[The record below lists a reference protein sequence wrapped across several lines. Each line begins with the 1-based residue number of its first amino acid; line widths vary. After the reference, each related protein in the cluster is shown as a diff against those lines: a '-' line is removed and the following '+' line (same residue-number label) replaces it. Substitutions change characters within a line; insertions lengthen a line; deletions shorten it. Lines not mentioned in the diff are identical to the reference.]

1 MGRGPNDYLPL
12 PSLFLLGGI
21 FIVENGKK
29 GIYFKASEGELDLI
43 KQKMALAGVRNM
55 SGYLRKMA
63 IDGYVINLE
72 LPELAEGVKL
82 LRYISNNVNQMA
94 RQMNSG
100 GSVYPD
106 EVNDICTKQDE
117 TNRLFGDI
125 LEQLSRLK

>member
-1 MGRGPNDYLPL
+1 M
-12 PSLFLLGGI
+12 
-21 FIVENGKK
+21 
-29 GIYFKASEGELDLI
+29 DLI

>member
-1 MGRGPNDYLPL
+1 
-12 PSLFLLGGI
+12 
-21 FIVENGKK
+21 
-29 GIYFKASEGELDLI
+29 
-43 KQKMALAGVRNM
+43 MALAGVRNM
-55 SGYLRKMA
+55 SGFIRKKA
-63 IDGYVINLE
+63 IDGYVVNLE
-72 LPELAEGVKL
+72 IPELTECAKL